1 MSDQTDAQRSAL
13 PSSRSISLSG
23 RRVLVTGAGGGI
35 GFGIASVIA
44 SLGASVAVN
53 DISAD
58 AAERAAA
65 DIAGKGGTAVA
76 VPGDVTDAA
85 GGSQIVEGAAAAL
98 GGLDG
103 LVNNA
108 GIPGTRDFEDITRE
122 SWDRVI
128 SLNLSAPFH
137 LSVLAAPHLRRSG
150 AGRIVNIASI
160 AATRVSVLGGASYT
174 ASKSGLVGLTRHLS
188 MELARDGI
196 TVNAVLPG
204 VTVTPLVRAHTTPS
218 KLDEIEAGVPVGRAG
233 SPEDPGWLAAF
244 LLSEQSSYVSG
255 AAIEVDGALTAL
267 PGNFEAY
274 LSARS
279 QESTA

>member
-1 MSDQTDAQRSAL
+1 MSEGRPREA
-13 PSSRSISLSG
+13 ISLSG
-23 RRVLVTGAGGGI
+23 RRVLVTGSGGGI
-35 GFGIASVIA
+35 GYGIASVLA
-44 SLGASVAVN
+44 SLGASVAIN

-58 AAERAAA
+58 AAERAVNDIVALGGAA
-65 DIAGKGGTAVA
+65 VSA
-76 VPGDVTDAA
+76 PGDVTDGPSAERIVNTAA
-85 GGSQIVEGAAAAL
+85 EAL

-137 LSVLAAPHLRRSG
+137 LSALAVPHLRRSG
-150 AGRIVNIASI
+150 SGRIVNIASI

-188 MELARDGI
+188 LELARDGI

-204 VTVTPLVRAHTTPS
+204 VTVTPLVRAHTTPE
-218 KLDEIEAGVPVGRAG
+218 KLTEIESGVPVGRAG
-233 SPEDPGWLAAF
+233 SPEDPGWLTAF

-255 AAIEVDGALTAL
+255 SAIEVDGALTAL
-267 PGNFEAY
+267 PGNYQSY

-279 QESTA
+279 QEAAS

>member
-1 MSDQTDAQRSAL
+1 MSERLPHQAIAL
-13 PSSRSISLSG
+13 TG
-23 RRVLVTGAGGGI
+23 RRILITGAGGGI
-35 GFGIASVIA
+35 GYGISTVLA
-44 SLGASVAVN
+44 SLGASVAIN
-53 DISAD
+53 DISD
-58 AAERAAA
+58 EAAERAVA
-65 DIAGKGGTAVA
+65 DIVALGGAAVS
-76 VPGDVTDAA
+76 VPGDVTDGPSAA
-85 GGSQIVEGAAAAL
+85 RIVETAAVAL

-137 LSVLAAPHLRRSG
+137 LSVLAAPYLRSSG
-150 AGRIVNIASI
+150 SGRIVNIASI

-188 MELARDGI
+188 LELARDGI

-204 VTVTPLVRAHTTPS
+204 VTVTPLVRTHTTPE
-218 KLDEIEAGVPVGRAG
+218 KLTEIEAGVPVGRAG
-233 SPEDPGWLAAF
+233 TPEDPGWLTAF
-244 LLSEQSSYVSG
+244 LLSEQSGYISG
-255 AAIEVDGALTAL
+255 SAIEVDGALTAL
-267 PGNFEAY
+267 PGNYQSY

-279 QESTA
+279 KEAAS